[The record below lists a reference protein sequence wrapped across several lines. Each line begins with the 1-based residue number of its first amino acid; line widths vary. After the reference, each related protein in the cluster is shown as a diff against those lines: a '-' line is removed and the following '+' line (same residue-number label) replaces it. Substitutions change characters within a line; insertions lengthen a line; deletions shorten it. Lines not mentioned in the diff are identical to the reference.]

1 MISTSKV
8 NLYIHCLYLLIL
20 QNYLFQMDSILFI
33 YYFINFINFNDVF
46 NLILCDRLVN
56 LNEIDDIN

>member
-20 QNYLFQMDSILFI
+20 QNHLFQMDPINYYKYLFI
-33 YYFINFINFNDVF
+33 IFNDVF
-46 NLILCDRLVN
+46 NAM
-56 LNEIDDIN
+56 

>member
-20 QNYLFQMDSILFI
+20 QNYLFQMDSIINIYLLFL
-33 YYFINFINFNDVF
+33 
-46 NLILCDRLVN
+46 LILMMSL
-56 LNEIDDIN
+56 I

>member
-20 QNYLFQMDSILFI
+20 QNYGFQMDSIIHIYLLF
-33 YYFINFINFNDVF
+33 Y
-46 NLILCDRLVN
+46 
-56 LNEIDDIN
+56 